1 MFGDYIVDWQVS
13 QRYEQKDTGPTEV
26 FDVVFAPEQGDGDA
40 AQWSDMPKGTDR
52 DRPWLLDLGKAVR
65 GNNCVGYLRTN
76 VWSPAEQKVNLLV
89 GSNDGVK
96 VWLNGKVVHSNN
108 IARTL
113 TRDEDKVEV
122 TLLKGWNKLLLKVS
136 QSGGTWS
143 ASARFRSL
151 DGMNLP
157 GLKFVPGNVSG
168 ADSEIELIGKDFSMW
183 RPEMGTW
190 QIVDDV
196 MMSAEDPKR
205 FATVPGSGVIVNG
218 PEGNTAN
225 IFSKADFAD
234 VKVHVEFMVP
244 KGSNSGVYFMGR
256 YEIQVFDSWGVK
268 EPEFSD
274 CGGIYQRWDGSRDPK
289 GFEGRGPRVNAS
301 LAPGKWQ
308 SFDVVFRAPR
318 FDASGKKIS
327 NAKFESVVHN
337 GTVVHENAE
346 VTGPTRAS
354 VYNDEQARGPL
365 MFQGD
370 HGPVA
375 YRNIRILPLD

>member
-1 MFGDYIVDWQVS
+1 
-13 QRYEQKDTGPTEV
+13 
-26 FDVVFAPEQGDGDA
+26 
-40 AQWSDMPKGTDR
+40 
-52 DRPWLLDLGKAVR
+52 LLDLGKAVS
-65 GNNCVGYLRTN
+65 GQNCVGYLRTN
-76 VWSPAEQKVNLLV
+76 VWSPAEQKVLLLV

-108 IARTL
+108 IARIIM
-113 TRDEDKVEV
+113 RDEDKVEV

-143 ASARFRSL
+143 ACARFRSL
-151 DGMNLP
+151 DDKSLP

-168 ADSEIELIGKDFSMW
+168 VDSEVKLIGKDFSMW
-183 RPEMGTW
+183 RQEMGTW
-190 QIVDDV
+190 QIVGDV
-196 MMSAEDPKR
+196 MMSSDNPKR
-205 FATVPGSGVIVNG
+205 FASVPGSGVIVNG
-218 PEGNTAN
+218 PEGNTSN
-225 IFSKADFAD
+225 IFSKNDFAD

-268 EPEFSD
+268 EPKFSD
-274 CGGIYQRWDGSRDPK
+274 CGGIYQRWDSSRDPK
-289 GFEGRGPRVNAS
+289 GFEGRSPRVNAS
-301 LAPGKWQ
+301 LKPGMWQ

-318 FDASGKKIS
+318 FDANGKKIA

-337 GTVVHENAE
+337 GQIVHENAE
-346 VTGPTRAS
+346 VMGPTRAS
-354 VYNDEQARGPL
+354 AYNDEKATGPL